1 MISYADI
8 VETCSRWIDRVAM
21 TIVAGRQ
28 SLRAIPY
35 VQLAEQDDGTF
46 TVRKGSQGDVLD
58 FPGLP
63 VRISGDH
70 AAPEVARLL
79 DPVLRGA
86 KVEVLLQPRRFMF
99 RPLELPRRALDF
111 LDGIVRAQIDRLTP
125 WSADAAAFGWHSEV
139 DPAND
144 RIDVTI
150 AATAKTLIAPF
161 INAVAALGA
170 DTIILS
176 AALAHPVGDAATI
189 KISEQKAGQAADA
202 RRLRRILIGLA
213 AGGSAFA
220 SLSIAANAI
229 VGGMFETQRDDVLRR
244 VEERRAMMQPGRNG
258 ASEAARALEQHK
270 HEIPSTVIAIEA
282 LSQVLPDDTY
292 LTELR
297 ILGDKM
303 QIVGVTKDAPSL
315 IRLIEQT
322 SHFSKAT
329 FFAPTTRSAS
339 EQTEHF
345 HIEAR
350 IEPVYTPGL

>member
-28 SLRAIPY
+28 SLRMIPY
-35 VQLAEQDDGTF
+35 VQLAEQQDGTF
-46 TVRKGSQGDVLD
+46 TVRRGQQGDVLD
-58 FPGLP
+58 LPGPPIRL
-63 VRISGDH
+63 SGDH
-70 AAPEVARLL
+70 TGAEVAGLP
-79 DPVLRGA
+79 DSVLRGA
-86 KVEVLLQPRRFMF
+86 KVEVVLRPQRFMF

-161 INAVAALGA
+161 ISAVTALGA
-170 DTIILS
+170 DTVILS
-176 AALAHPVGDAATI
+176 AALPHPVGDAATI

-213 AGGSAFA
+213 AGGSALA

-244 VEERRAMMQPGRNG
+244 VTERRALMQPGRNG

-297 ILGDKM
+297 ILGDKI